1 MEGANYTVM
10 MASKLAGSTKPELLT
25 KHRLAA
31 ETQKRLDLDMIYKV
45 CMCVYYNCS
54 RNVRDGIGISRHQL
68 SSRRDSQEL

>member
-45 CMCVYYNCS
+45 CMCVYAWFA
-54 RNVRDGIGISRHQL
+54 L
-68 SSRRDSQEL
+68 DSACHHKSVVGSEQGLGANIQS